1 MQLNH
6 AVNAT
11 SRMLEKEIALAINQ
25 HKKTDSLV
33 IRNGRKVISL
43 KKFVKLAK
51 TSDNYDILR
60 FMPDKHTAP
69 YRYFRK
75 TDDPQLNKA
84 RSKWFTDYLN
94 VLIEFKDP
102 GYGNKV
108 CEKCFMNQKVNAN
121 PSIAAIFAKGLELEI
136 TPPCNVVNY
145 FECPSKK
152 IADDP
157 NGAAYMAYANIIFKI
172 IQFAHHRSIDDNQK
186 TIEIDYANNS
196 ASRHVHGQHSRE
208 ESIIEEY
215 LELKHHRTSNV
226 LIQSIED
233 VYFSMFD
240 KKSIRTLLEQYEDA
254 ASSKYL
260 SDRIIREGV
269 VELRVLEQNKDQI
282 IEFLMR
288 LKSKVTI
295 EDLHGLEGDLFEAN
309 HKPFP
314 SAKPTDSGRCQDCSK
329 FANVRCVSC
338 KIWHCFS
345 HWKKHGETTHRFDFR
360 SRPRSGQSN

>member
-1 MQLNH
+1 MRLDRVVK
-6 AVNAT
+6 AA
-11 SRMLEKEIALAINQ
+11 SRVIEKETRLAI
-25 HKKTDSLV
+25 KEKARTDSLLV
-33 IRNGRKVISL
+33 RNGRKVIPLRKWIS
-43 KKFVKLAK
+43 LAK

-60 FMPDKHTAP
+60 YLPDKYTNP
-69 YRYFRK
+69 YRYFRN
-75 TDDPQLNKA
+75 TDDPQLKKA
-84 RSKWFTDYLN
+84 RSKWFSDYLN

-108 CEKCFMNQKVNAN
+108 CEKCFMNQKVNAS
-121 PSIAAIFAKGLELEI
+121 PPVAAIFAKGLELEI

-152 IADDP
+152 LSEDP
-157 NGAAYMAYANIIFKI
+157 TGAAYAVYANIIFKI
-172 IQFAHHRSIDDNQK
+172 LQFAHHRCIDDNQK

-196 ASRHVHGQHSRE
+196 ANRHVHGQHSRE
-208 ESIIEEY
+208 ESVMEEY
-215 LELKHHRTSNV
+215 MELKHHRTSNV

-260 SDRIIREGV
+260 SDRIIREDAA
-269 VELRVLEQNKDQI
+269 ELRVLEQNKDQI

-295 EDLHGLEGDLFEAN
+295 EDLHSLEGDLFEAN
-309 HKPFP
+309 RKSFP

-345 HWKKHGETTHRFDFR
+345 HWKKHGETTHGFDFT
-360 SRPRSGQSN
+360 SRTRSG